1 MSWFEDFSFDS
12 FFSMDTVNS
21 VISSLDSGLD
31 GLAQSVAGLFGEA
44 QVGGDSFAPLD
55 STFDF
60 FGDSADKTFSFLFGD
75 SGSMSMESEDGIQAP
90 GTPASKGIFQKTVD
104 FTKQNPEVAKLG
116 AGLIGGAMQGYE
128 KQKDR
133 EATAELFRQ
142 KTEAESKLLRERYGY
157 DVQADADKKA
167 NAFGM
172 YMNPAQPGKV
182 APYGRSVS

>member
-1 MSWFEDFSFDS
+1 MSWFDDFSFDS
-12 FFSMDTVNS
+12 FFSMDTVDS

-31 GLAQSVAGLFGEA
+31 GLTQSVASLFGDA
-44 QVGGDSFAPLD
+44 QVGADSFAPLD

-75 SGSMSMESEDGIQAP
+75 SGSMGMESEDGISA
-90 GTPASKGIFQKTVD
+90 GATPPSKGIFEKTVD
-104 FTKQNPEVAKLG
+104 FVNKNPQTAKLG

-133 EATAELFRQ
+133 DATAELFRQ

-157 DVQADADKKA
+157 DVQANEQKQV
-167 NAFGM
+167 NAFGSF
-172 YMNPAQPGKV
+172 MNPPTQPGKV
-182 APYGRSVS
+182 APYSR